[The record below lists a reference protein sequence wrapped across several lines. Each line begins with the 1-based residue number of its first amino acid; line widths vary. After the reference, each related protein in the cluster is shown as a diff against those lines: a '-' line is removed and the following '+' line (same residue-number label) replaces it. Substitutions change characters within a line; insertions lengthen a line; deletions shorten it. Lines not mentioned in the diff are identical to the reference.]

1 MGNLQKFMRGQ
12 VWWQRPSTVKQIGV
26 QSDGRP
32 VVIISNNACN
42 RFSPAITV
50 VPLTTAEKKPMPTHV
65 KMLMEDGKVS
75 TVLCE
80 QLRTIST
87 ELIQNY
93 VGTVDETKMTEIDGA
108 VLRALGF
115 APIAPE
121 PILPKEEIIITEYNT
136 TPTITLNAEPTN
148 TEPTEIEP
156 NEEVT
161 DTNVEEV
168 APKLRA
174 KKFSKQEKKMIERY
188 LGSHTIADTAK
199 YFAGIYNTEYPK
211 MYTRINNVYHR
222 MKNSKQK

>member
-50 VPLTTAEKKPMPTHV
+50 VPLTTAEKKPLPTHV
-65 KMLMEDGKVS
+65 RMLMEDGKVS

-93 VGTVDETKMTEIDGA
+93 VGTVDDTKMTEIDGA
-108 VLRALGF
+108 VLKALGF
-115 APIAPE
+115 SPITIPE
-121 PILPKEEIIITEYNT
+121 PVLPTPETSAIVYPEP
-136 TPTITLNAEPTN
+136 PTITLNADPVGEDTDVPTSG
-148 TEPTEIEP
+148 
-156 NEEVT
+156 EVADT
-161 DTNVEEV
+161 DVGET

-188 LGSHTIADTAK
+188 LGSHTIADTAR
-199 YFAGIYNTEYPK
+199 YFAGIYNIEYPK

-222 MKNSKQK
+222 MRTK

>member
-1 MGNLQKFMRGQ
+1 MKIGNLQKFMRGQ
-12 VWWQRPSTVKQIGV
+12 VWWQRPSATKQIGV

-50 VPLTTAEKKPMPTHV
+50 VPLTTAEKKPLPTHV
-65 KMLMEDGKVS
+65 RMLMEDGKVS

-93 VGTVDETKMTEIDGA
+93 VGTVDDTKMTEIDGA
-108 VLRALGF
+108 ILKALGF
-115 APIAPE
+115 SPMTQLPTI
-121 PILPKEEIIITEYNT
+121 PKEDVIITEYNT
-136 TPTITLNAEPTN
+136 TPTITLNAEPVGEDTDVPTN
-148 TEPTEIEP
+148 EE
-156 NEEVT
+156 EEVT
-161 DTNVEEV
+161 DTDVGEV

-174 KKFSKQEKKMIERY
+174 KKFSKQERKMIERY
-188 LGSHTIADTAK
+188 LGNHTIADTAR
-199 YFAGIYNTEYPK
+199 YFAGIYNIEYPK

-222 MKNSKQK
+222 MKSK